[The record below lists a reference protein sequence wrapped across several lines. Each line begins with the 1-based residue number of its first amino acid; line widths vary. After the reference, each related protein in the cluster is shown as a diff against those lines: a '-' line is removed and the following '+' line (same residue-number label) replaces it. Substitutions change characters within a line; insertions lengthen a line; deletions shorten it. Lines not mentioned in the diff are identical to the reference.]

1 MPMVLIRRSF
11 AALGW
16 LLGGLLC
23 GIGAAALLLTAM
35 VAMQL
40 PNDVAKAA

>member
-1 MPMVLIRRSF
+1 MVLIRRSF

-16 LLGGLLC
+16 LLC

-35 VAMQL
+35 VAMPL
-40 PNDVAKAA
+40 PNDVAKAGLSS